1 MRVVVARK
9 DVMFSLYVGSRRPF
23 PALSAPALLLLIRS
37 SSCRLLVTPAAAR
50 YLSVYVCARASP
62 LRQRRPESE
71 QVEAT
76 QIMRIRDNIV
86 RMYSMMTG
94 QTQEQITIVR
104 REKRSFSSAVALF

>member
-1 MRVVVARK
+1 MLTTA
-9 DVMFSLYVGSRRPF
+9 
-23 PALSAPALLLLIRS
+23 
-37 SSCRLLVTPAAAR
+37 VTA
-50 YLSVYVCARASP
+50 VTGTT
-62 LRQRRPESE
+62 E

-104 REKRSFSSAVALF
+104 EREGETGRQRQRESKGERERGQICVGWLMEVC